1 MKSGSSKQTIK
12 NTANG
17 TPRKIE
23 VLEEKKFEDD
33 DKSDEKDDKF
43 NIDNIIE

>member
-1 MKSGSSKQTIK
+1 MKNGVSKQTIK

-17 TPRKIE
+17 TPKKIE

-33 DKSDEKDDKF
+33 NSDEKDDKF